1 MIGSSIITTAA
12 KRYSPLPK
20 KSNHQKKKNMQQQEA
35 DVEDEFGEL
44 RDELD
49 EKKEMDGG
57 TEVRDDGVAD
67 DDNNFTYGKLIKH
80 VKSDVK
86 LIKHKKKLIDEW
98 EHKLDDLVD
107 QKDVNKYDVKKCKQ
121 MKKEAIQM
129 RDVKYKKSLKIAQK
143 ALLDDATTTSEM
155 KRAKK
160 ALQHLR
166 ENRNTPSEEMKEART
181 MLKRLK
187 EGRDKLSKEIK
198 HAEEMLDRL
207 EKEIDTLHDELI
219 TLKKVGHEFLEDDME
234 KLNKD
239 GLDKLNQ
246 YVELNKS
253 TSPKHLNDEDEPNL
267 LVEVK
272 EALMALPMELLGS
285 MDIPFLCGDDG
296 SHDDTYTWTST
307 SSMTM

>member
-86 LIKHKKKLIDEW
+86 LIKHKKKLIDKW

-107 QKDVNKYDVKKCKQ
+107 QKDLNKYDVKK
-121 MKKEAIQM
+121 
-129 RDVKYKKSLKIAQK
+129 
-143 ALLDDATTTSEM
+143 
-155 KRAKK
+155 
-160 ALQHLR
+160 
-166 ENRNTPSEEMKEART
+166 
-181 MLKRLK
+181 
-187 EGRDKLSKEIK
+187 
-198 HAEEMLDRL
+198 
-207 EKEIDTLHDELI
+207 
-219 TLKKVGHEFLEDDME
+219 
-234 KLNKD
+234 
-239 GLDKLNQ
+239 
-246 YVELNKS
+246 
-253 TSPKHLNDEDEPNL
+253 
-267 LVEVK
+267 
-272 EALMALPMELLGS
+272 
-285 MDIPFLCGDDG
+285 
-296 SHDDTYTWTST
+296 
-307 SSMTM
+307 

>member
-1 MIGSSIITTAA
+1 MTGSSITITTA

-20 KSNHQKKKNMQQQEA
+20 KSHLQKKKNMQQQEA
-35 DVEDEFGEL
+35 DVIDEL

-57 TEVRDDGVAD
+57 TEVRGDGVAD

-86 LIKHKKKLIDEW
+86 LIKQKKKLIDEW
-98 EHKLDDLVD
+98 EHKLDNLVD
-107 QKDVNKYDVKKCKQ
+107 QKDINKYDVKKCKQ

-143 ALLDDATTTSEM
+143 ALDDATTVSKM

-166 ENRNTPSEEMKEART
+166 ENRNNPSEEMEEART
-181 MLKRLK
+181 MLERLK
-187 EGRDKLSKEIK
+187 ECRDKLSNEIK

-207 EKEIDTLHDELI
+207 EKEVDTLHEELT

-234 KLNKD
+234 KLNME
-239 GLDKLNQ
+239 GVDKVNQ
-246 YVELNKS
+246 YVELKKF
-253 TSPKHLNDEDEPNL
+253 TSPKHLNGEDEPNL

-272 EALMALPMELLGS
+272 EALMALPVELLGS
-285 MDIPFLCGDDG
+285 MNVPFLCGDDG
-296 SHDDTYTWTST
+296 CHDDDTWTAT
-307 SSMTM
+307 SLVTM